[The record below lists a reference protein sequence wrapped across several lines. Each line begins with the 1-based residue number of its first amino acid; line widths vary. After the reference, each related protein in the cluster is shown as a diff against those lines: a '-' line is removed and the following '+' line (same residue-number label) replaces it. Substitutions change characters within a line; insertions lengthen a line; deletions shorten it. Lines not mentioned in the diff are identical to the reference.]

1 MIKNIIIAV
10 LVLGIFGGFYQ
21 YNQTQ
26 NNWKQLKTIDDQ
38 KITADTQ
45 ALTACV
51 DGWTA
56 TTDLNI
62 PALTKATDDMNAARK
77 SNTSLLQQRTTQLK
91 KLGY

>member
-1 MIKNIIIAV
+1 MIKNLFIV
-10 LVLGIFGGFYQ
+10 LLLAAIGLVCALYQ
-21 YNQTQ
+21 QNNQ
-26 NNWKQLKTIDDQ
+26 NWKQLKTIDDQ
-38 KITADTQ
+38 KIAADTQ